1 VLTQAAILAGPE
13 AAASVGGKPFAW
25 WLMRE
30 LQRFGVDRFLVLTED
45 AGCGHRLRES
55 AAALPRPAA
64 LAFPDSLDE
73 AATDERLLLLD
84 GARLL
89 DGGLGPLIRDAGAD
103 PPDAPCR
110 TLLRESGAPAGAWAI
125 GRSLLPRLGRDVPL
139 PDGGARSTLAHGWFV
154 DVRIPDDLARAKS
167 EMAARLH
174 RPALFLDRDGVLN
187 VDHGYVAS
195 RERWEWVA
203 GAREAVAA
211 ATARGWHVFVVTN
224 QSGVAR
230 GYYSEEQ
237 MHALHAWVSEQV
249 AQAGGAIDDWRH
261 CPFHPD
267 GSVPRFSRTSD
278 WRKPAPGMILD
289 LIRAWQ
295 PDVGRSLLVGDQPS
309 DLQAAAAA
317 GVATALFE
325 GGRLDDCIAAALGRA
340 SGTSLLP

>member
-203 GAREAVAA
+203 GARGRRGSDGARMARLRRHQPVRRRPRLLQRGADARAA
-211 ATARGWHVFVVTN
+211 RL
-224 QSGVAR
+224 GVR
-230 GYYSEEQ
+230 
-237 MHALHAWVSEQV
+237 
-249 AQAGGAIDDWRH
+249 AGRAGRRRDRRLA
-261 CPFHPD
+261 PLP
-267 GSVPRFSRTSD
+267 VPSR
-278 WRKPAPGMILD
+278 
-289 LIRAWQ
+289 
-295 PDVGRSLLVGDQPS
+295 
-309 DLQAAAAA
+309 
-317 GVATALFE
+317 
-325 GGRLDDCIAAALGRA
+325 RLGAAL
-340 SGTSLLP
+340 L